1 MTDPDTREPD
11 LTDPHPPSAWVPLA
25 CAAVVLFLLGLACFY
40 FASATRSLRIVECP
54 PVSFALADQ
63 SCRRVMIWSRAG
75 LGGVTA
81 AALLA
86 LAAFRKRAR

>member
-1 MTDPDTREPD
+1 MTNPHLTDPDPS
-11 LTDPHPPSAWVPLA
+11 SAWVPLA
-25 CAAVVLFLLGLACFY
+25 CAAVVLCLLGLACFY

-54 PVSFALADQ
+54 SVSFGLADQ

-75 LGGVTA
+75 LGGLVA

-86 LAAFRKRAR
+86 LGAFSKRAR